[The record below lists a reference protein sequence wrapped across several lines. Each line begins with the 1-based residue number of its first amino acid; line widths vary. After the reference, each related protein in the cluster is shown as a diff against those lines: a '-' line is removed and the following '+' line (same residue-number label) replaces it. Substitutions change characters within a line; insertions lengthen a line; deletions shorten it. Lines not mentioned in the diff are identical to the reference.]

1 MVPTEK
7 RAGAGAEASAG
18 ACGTPLPAAPSK
30 GNTLPPRNDHEPL
43 LLWLLNH
50 WAKVLPLLNASVEKL
65 DPKHE
70 TLLLDCRTHRD
81 ADIGALDHNMV
92 FAGAR
97 PVELTAM
104 REVLSSHPFL
114 FNAVWCRAFAKEI
127 KITAKKHK
135 GERGPV
141 VLFAFGDVA
150 EHAPDQEHA
159 LPDFS
164 MSVAPYHLHDL
175 YAIAKHNLN
184 GKEEARAAQ
193 SKAVELAAKRQ
204 EIACRVEQARAAQN
218 SQQGK
223 AARADVERVT

>member
-30 GNTLPPRNDHEPL
+30 DNTLPPRNAHEPL

-50 WAKVLPLLNASVEKL
+50 WAKVLPLLKARVEKL
-65 DPKHE
+65 DPSMRPSCWTAE
-70 TLLLDCRTHRD
+70 RRD
-81 ADIGALDHNMV
+81 ADIGALDHNIV